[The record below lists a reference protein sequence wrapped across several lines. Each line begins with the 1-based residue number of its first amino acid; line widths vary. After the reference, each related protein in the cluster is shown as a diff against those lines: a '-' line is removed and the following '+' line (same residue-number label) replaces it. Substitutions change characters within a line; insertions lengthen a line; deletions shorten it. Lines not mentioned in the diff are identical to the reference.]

1 MTKQQGENLQNLLR
15 LIFSVENIHF
25 NSPWTKE

>member
-15 LIFSVENIHF
+15 LIFSVENINF